1 MLQYL
6 FLGFILPFFLSASIV
21 YFWQFF
27 LRKKEILDHPNHR
40 SSHDIP
46 TPRGGG
52 IGIFLGFWISAF
64 LFYYLVWW
72 NHSFDGYSFSDFI
85 KGKNEFFHFILLAVA
100 SGILFLAGLWD
111 DFSSTRRRIRLSIQI
126 IVALLLIIDQKDSIR
141 LAIDSW
147 LFTSHFDFQIYKLKF
162 AIYGIAGFLLIL
174 GIVWT
179 INLYNFMDGING
191 IAALQS
197 IFLSI
202 AFSYFIYYSN
212 SYSSFLGLPLL
223 IILTSST
230 FGFLIW
236 NFPKA
241 LVFLGDGGS
250 NFLGFM
256 IVAIGL
262 HSVLEGY
269 LSFWSGLVLSSL
281 FWMDASATILLR
293 WLRKE
298 NIAEAHRSHL
308 YQILSQRW
316 KSHTKV
322 SLLYTMINLF
332 LLFPLAVCMQFYP
345 QWQIAIFIIVSVTFL
360 LFYFKLISNNS
371 NNAKFNSNLK
381 C

>member
-1 MLQYL
+1 MLSYL
-6 FLGFILPFFLSASIV
+6 FLAFILPFFLSASIV

-126 IVALLLIIDQKDSIR
+126 IVALLLIIDQKDSIH

-147 LFTSHFDFQIYKLKF
+147 LFNLHSDFLIYKF
-162 AIYGIAGFLLIL
+162 QFVIYGITGCVLIL

-191 IAALQS
+191 IAGLQS
-197 IFLSI
+197 IFLSL

-223 IILTSST
+223 IILSFST

-322 SLLYTMINLF
+322 SLLYTLINLF
-332 LLFPLAVCMQFYP
+332 ILFPLVICMQKYPNLQIPIFFLVLIFY
-345 QWQIAIFIIVSVTFL
+345 L
-360 LFYFKLISNNS
+360 LFYGYLISRFS
-371 NNAKFNSNLK
+371 IKPKFNTL
-381 C
+381 